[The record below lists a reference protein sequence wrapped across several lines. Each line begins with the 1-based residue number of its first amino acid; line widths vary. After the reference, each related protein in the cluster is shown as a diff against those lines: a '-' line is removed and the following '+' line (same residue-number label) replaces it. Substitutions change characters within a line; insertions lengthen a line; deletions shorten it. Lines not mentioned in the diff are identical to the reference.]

1 MAVFLSSHF
10 CLQTKLFIVYMCV
23 GVCVGMCRYAYV
35 CVCVCACM
43 CVRVKVCDSF
53 SMRDDKCVV
62 LTVCIDISVFIKS
75 LFIAQHNPPDA
86 LLHLSLGLCISV

>member
-1 MAVFLSSHF
+1 
-10 CLQTKLFIVYMCV
+10 MCV

-62 LTVCIDISVFIKS
+62 LTVCIDISVFVYVTSAHHI
-75 LFIAQHNPPDA
+75 Q
-86 LLHLSLGLCISV
+86 LLHGGNIQIWSSYSW